1 MGNLNLERKTTL
13 FVLLFLFCLALLPGA
28 ATAADQSGS
37 PAPAGGLAGTGL
49 AIQSQTEEIIGE
61 GATLYTYL
69 LTSQTSSGQD
79 QSQAPAQAPGT
90 LFAGEQLTK
99 IFVLKLDLN
108 NPYLEIKS
116 LVGAGGTLAE
126 RVTVSQAVAGQKDA
140 VAAVNGGF
148 FVMND
153 GKPVGAVIRDGKLI
167 SSPNMRGDMPV
178 FAIDQNLKPVF
189 GFFKFTGIVA
199 AANGKT
205 YPLFGVNKTAY
216 DLADGTPSD
225 VNHLTLYNRDWGL
238 RPRGAHPDYPDAMVA
253 RVENDTVQAVVYAK
267 DAQFDIPPNG
277 YVLWG
282 AGTAAGFLREN
293 LLPGRPV
300 QVSYKTVPDYQKIKL
315 ATGSNTFLVQNKQVA
330 EFQEEIKGKTAR
342 TAVGYAGGGKI
353 LYFVVAEKSPASA
366 GIEQRELARFLAG
379 LGIEEALNL
388 DGGGSSAMVARRLGD
403 FEITPVN
410 VPKEG
415 RERKIP
421 DAIGVFNTAPPGAPK
436 GLLITGPE
444 TVIAGVEAVYSVK
457 GYDSHYHPW
466 RPENLQWVLPAGT
479 RSNKENIYK
488 YGLTLA
494 GDGPKEVT
502 LQVSAGGVQGTK
514 KIAVIRADDILALK
528 VTPAE
533 ISAKR
538 GQTIP
543 LSFQIVTKDNR
554 TIPIESRY
562 VECQATIGAIENGV
576 YETGGQRG
584 RGVITA
590 AFNGRRA
597 QIPVQIE
604 CLFKD
609 SAESWAVEP
618 IEELAAAGL
627 VKGFEDGTFRPDRPV
642 TRAEMTALLARLL
655 KWPPAPKEA
664 RFKDPLPEWAKGV
677 ISAAVAQKAVTG
689 YPDGTFKADS
699 YITRAEL
706 CAILDRALKPA
717 PTKQKLNF
725 KDAKEVPAWA
735 KDAVARAV
743 AAGLLRGYGDNTL
756 RPKAQVTRA
765 EMAAVLWR
773 KVQAD
778 N

>member
-1 MGNLNLERKTTL
+1 LKRKITVL
-13 FVLLFLFCLALLPGA
+13 ALLFLFCLALPAFAL
-28 ATAADQSGS
+28 AADQDSG
-37 PAPAGGLAGTGL
+37 PAPAGVLPGTSLAV
-49 AIQSQTEEIIGE
+49 QSQTEEIIGE

-69 LTSQTSSGQD
+69 LTNRTNHNRD
-79 QSQAPAQAPGT
+79 QAPAQAPVQTGT
-90 LFAGEQLTK
+90 PPAEEQLTK

-126 RVTVSQAVAGQKDA
+126 RATVSQMIAGQKNA

-153 GKPVGAVIRDGKLI
+153 GKPVGAVIRDGELI
-167 SSPNMRGDMPV
+167 SSPNMRSDMPV
-178 FAIDQNLKPVF
+178 FALDQNLEPVF
-189 GFFKFTGIVA
+189 DFFKFTGEVK

-225 VNHLTLYNRDWGL
+225 VNHLTLYNRYWGP
-238 RPRGAHPDYPDAMVA
+238 RPRGAHPAYPDAMVA
-253 RVENDTVQAVVYAK
+253 RVENDTVKEVVYAK

-293 LLPGRPV
+293 LLPGQPV
-300 QVSYKTVPDYQKIKL
+300 KVGYKTVPDYQKIKL

-353 LYFVVAEKSPASA
+353 LYFAVVEKSPASA
-366 GIEQRELARFLAG
+366 GMEQRDLARFLVS

-388 DGGGSSAMVARRLGD
+388 DGGGSTAMVARRLGD

-421 DAIGVFNTAPPGAPK
+421 DAIGIFNTAPPGAPK

-444 TVIAGVEAVYSVK
+444 MVIAGIEATYSVK

-466 RPENLQWVLPAGT
+466 RPENPQWIFPAGT

-488 YGLTLA
+488 YVLTFA
-494 GDGPKEVT
+494 ETGPKEVSLT
-502 LQVSAGGVQGTK
+502 VSAGGLKSTK
-514 KIAVIRADDILALK
+514 KIAVIRADDIRALK

-533 ISAKR
+533 IVAKR
-538 GQTIP
+538 GQAIP
-543 LSFQIVTKDNR
+543 LTFQIITKDNR
-554 TIPIESRY
+554 TIPVENRY
-562 VECQATIGAIENGV
+562 VQCKATIGAIQNGV
-576 YETGGQRG
+576 YETGRQRG
-584 RGVITA
+584 RGIITA
-590 AFNGRRA
+590 SFNGR
-597 QIPVQIE
+597 QVEIPVQIE

-609 SAESWAVEP
+609 STQSWAFEQ
-618 IEELAAAGL
+618 IEDLAAAGL
-627 VKGFEDGTFRPDRPV
+627 VKGFEDGTFRPAQPV

-655 KWPPAPKEA
+655 DWPPAPREA
-664 RFKDPLPEWAKGV
+664 RFKDQLPEWAKGV
-677 ISAAVAQKAVTG
+677 ISAAVAQNIIKG
-689 YPDGTFKADS
+689 YPDGTFKANN

-717 PTKQKLNF
+717 PTRQKLNF
-725 KDAKEVPAWA
+725 KDAKEIPAWA
-735 KDAVARAV
+735 QEAVARAV
-743 AAGLLRGYGDNTL
+743 AGGLIRGYEDGTL
-756 RPKAQVTRA
+756 RPKAPVTRA
-765 EMAAVLWR
+765 EMATVLWR
-773 KVQAD
+773 KVQAE